1 MDWSLS
7 SSDRYEEIR
16 TAVAD
21 LIEDWGITTY
31 PFSIWSL
38 LKKMGVRTIRYSS
51 LPDHLAKEMRLYWPD
66 AFTIYPPDFNPV
78 KTVIFYN
85 DEQDREHIRFTL
97 AHELAHLVL
106 MHPGTDEEVYEH
118 EADIFAN
125 YFLAPAPL
133 VPRDS
138 ELNVESISCDFQ
150 VSHGCAWSV
159 MDRARKRL
167 SYGPRTKTE
176 YELRILAS
184 FFLRGGGRLALL

>member
-1 MDWSLS
+1 MVWSLP

-21 LIEDWGITTY
+21 LIEDWGIIVY

-38 LKKMGVRTIRYSS
+38 LKKMGIRTIRYSS
-51 LPDHLAKEMRLYWPD
+51 LPENLANQLRLYWPD
-66 AFTIYPPDFNPV
+66 ALTIYPLDFNPA
-78 KTVIFYN
+78 KTIIFYN
-85 DEQDREHIRFTL
+85 DAQDREHIRFTL

-133 VPRDS
+133 VLRDS
-138 ELNVESISCDFQ
+138 ELDIEFISYDFQ
-150 VSHGCAWSV
+150 ISHSCARSV
-159 MDRARKRL
+159 MDRTRNRAN
-167 SYGPRTKTE
+167 YGPRAKTE

-184 FFLRGGGRLALL
+184 CFLKGGGRLELV

>member
-1 MDWSLS
+1 
-7 SSDRYEEIR
+7 
-16 TAVAD
+16 
-21 LIEDWGITTY
+21 
-31 PFSIWSL
+31 
-38 LKKMGVRTIRYSS
+38 
-51 LPDHLAKEMRLYWPD
+51 
-66 AFTIYPPDFNPV
+66 
-78 KTVIFYN
+78 
-85 DEQDREHIRFTL
+85 
-97 AHELAHLVL
+97 

-184 FFLRGGGRLALL
+184 CFLRGGGRLALV